1 MIMTVAL
8 GLICSAAT
16 SSAEPWRPA
25 HIFFPNV
32 RLGPGKFPSSKKA
45 AKAQNNPNED
55 ATNAAGIVRSAIA
68 ERLAHLGETV
78 VGESDP
84 GSTNWAC
91 LDKPTHACIDS
102 PDLPKD
108 ASVLWGKIE
117 YSASSC
123 TLKLRFW
130 KRLPSGSLDPNPKE
144 GSVPFAKKCTM
155 GNLLNAVMDAAGH
168 LVADSPPS
176 EPTAGESPAPSEP
189 SSAPKSSAPP
199 ASPAPVP
206 DGKSAAK
213 SSSTA
218 PPGPSDAAGGPPLG
232 ASPASDDHPR
242 LARAVLGLTWGGF
255 VLATGAMVSLFAVN
269 RSDYGALET
278 DGYRVNHVLT
288 PATWTALAATAVTLT
303 IAIPT
308 TVLTR
313 RARSR

>member
-25 HIFFPNV
+25 HIFLPDV
-32 RLGPGKFPSSKKA
+32 RLRPGKFPSSVSAKKA
-45 AKAQNNPNED
+45 AVDTKKAAE
-55 ATNAAGIVRSAIA
+55 TVRSAIVQ
-68 ERLAHLGETV
+68 RLEYLGETV

-84 GSTNWAC
+84 SSTHRAC
-91 LDKPTHACIDS
+91 LNEPT
-102 PDLPKD
+102 PDCLHSQGLPKD

-117 YSASSC
+117 YSAALGC
-123 TLKLRFW
+123 TLTLRFW
-130 KRLPSGSLDPNPKE
+130 QRLPSGLLAPDPAE
-144 GSVPFAKKCTM
+144 ASVPFAKKCAI
-155 GNLLNAVMDAAGH
+155 GNLANAVKDAAGH
-168 LVADSPPS
+168 LVEGSSPS
-176 EPTAGESPAPSEP
+176 KSTAVASPAASEP
-189 SSAPKSSAPP
+189 SSAPKSNAPP